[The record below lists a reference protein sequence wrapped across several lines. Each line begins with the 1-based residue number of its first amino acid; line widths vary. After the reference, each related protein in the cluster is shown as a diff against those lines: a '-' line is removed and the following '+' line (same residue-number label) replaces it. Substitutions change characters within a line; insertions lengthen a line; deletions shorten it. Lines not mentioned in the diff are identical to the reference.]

1 MDYKSEIRQC
11 LAEIL
16 ERKGDSRPFADDASI
31 FLGGHLDS
39 IDSVEVLLFLETRF
53 GIKLPTD
60 GSHRARIDTV
70 NAIEA
75 LVRESTGG
83 QKTS

>member
-1 MDYKSEIRQC
+1 MDYKPEIRRC

-16 ERKGDSRPFADDASI
+16 QRKGDSRAFADDASM

-60 GSHRARIDTV
+60 GSHRSRIDSV
-70 NAIEA
+70 NAIDA

-83 QKTS
+83 QKTP